1 MFHNL
6 KHPPSKYHQQ
16 MTNFYLL
23 AYKYNINE
31 TMPGILTF
39 TRKDLA
45 IEFARYYRD
54 ELQYDFVSLRHFKQ
68 SHCGICDIIGF
79 IDF

>member
-1 MFHNL
+1 
-6 KHPPSKYHQQ
+6 
-16 MTNFYLL
+16 MTNIYLL
-23 AYKYNINE
+23 AYKYDLNE

-45 IEFARYYRD
+45 IEFARYYSD
-54 ELQYDFVSLRHFKQ
+54 ELHCDFVSLRHDKQ
-68 SHCGICDIIGF
+68 GPSGICDIIGF